1 MQEIVSLRDEH
12 VIVYAVM
19 LPCDRT
25 RKPRAREVVQPAQ
38 QWKMDANAQKHGAGR
53 PNSYLNGPA
62 IFSFTAYSCHIL
74 LE

>member
-25 RKPRAREVVQPAQ
+25 RKPRGREVVQAVQ
-38 QWKMDANAQKHGAGR
+38 HWKMDANAQKHGAGR
-53 PNSYLNGPA
+53 PSSYLNGPA
-62 IFSFTAYSCHIL
+62 IFAFTAYSCHIL